1 MGHAQIERNEKN
13 QLFVKLPRL
22 EQKIRLPYDLE
33 QMKTLISTDICSHI
47 DIFGLD
53 SAFISLDA
61 ENKDINRRGLLT
73 NIKEKEAVLMHQK
86 FENLKTFL
94 KEVDKRE
101 ESFLTG
107 MSEVLSTYKGD
118 AVKTLGTMTSIKY
131 TVKRI
136 FA

>member
-1 MGHAQIERNEKN
+1 
-13 QLFVKLPRL
+13 
-22 EQKIRLPYDLE
+22 
-33 QMKTLISTDICSHI
+33 MKTLISTDICSHI